1 MCTQTRT
8 VQVCSECGYQSG
20 HTTGRVITC
29 GLRGSGP
36 LQSIDMNT
44 DATCP
49 GVEIEEEEDEID
61 QCHNCQVL
69 AEAERRGEEAEEERL
84 KAEEEVQERERAD
97 MRDIEEHYRQLEGE
111 GREDSSSDDS
121 DEFEEVV

>member
-1 MCTQTRT
+1 
-8 VQVCSECGYQSG
+8 
-20 HTTGRVITC
+20 
-29 GLRGSGP
+29 
-36 LQSIDMNT
+36 MNT